1 MQFHQ
6 PDSDTSAL
14 RPGLIDSSVA
24 PQTWPHLLKERAASV
39 WPWLAGQLAAWGRA
53 PLASRLLLRAPAFEP
68 AVAAEREAAIEE
80 ALDAFEAWASLH
92 PGQAVEL
99 GLSGNWL
106 LCHVEPQATSALALK
121 EVAAAHW
128 AHYQGLDAVQLQQ
141 DWVSVALPQSGLK
154 LLCAMPAGLLVG
166 LKEVARA
173 HRLRLQAVMPWWAQ
187 GLQQALASKPP
198 AAPAK
203 SPVEGQPQTCEWV
216 WREPDGQ
223 CVAQAQWRDGGWMLH
238 TIWSERC
245 QPIDFASQAWGDPLG
260 GTRAQPCVDGVA
272 TALPC
277 LWALE
282 PASAQ
287 AYSPLGSSHA

>member
-24 PQTWPHLLKERAASV
+24 ARTWPHLLKERAASV

-106 LCHVEPQATSALALK
+106 LCHVEPQATSALAL
-121 EVAAAHW
+121 E
-128 AHYQGLDAVQLQQ
+128 
-141 DWVSVALPQSGLK
+141 
-154 LLCAMPAGLLVG
+154 
-166 LKEVARA
+166 
-173 HRLRLQAVMPWWAQ
+173 
-187 GLQQALASKPP
+187 
-198 AAPAK
+198 
-203 SPVEGQPQTCEWV
+203 
-216 WREPDGQ
+216 
-223 CVAQAQWRDGGWMLH
+223 
-238 TIWSERC
+238 I
-245 QPIDFASQAWGDPLG
+245 
-260 GTRAQPCVDGVA
+260 
-272 TALPC
+272 
-277 LWALE
+277 
-282 PASAQ
+282 
-287 AYSPLGSSHA
+287 